1 MGCRLHG
8 CHVAVVF
15 VDLRLDGLSLAIA
28 GRGNEAEHG
37 SAATRADRVASLWSI
52 AAREAKQAQLSKL
65 RMENEMLRRNEVLA
79 RSQTEEIERLRD
91 ENRRLAAENK
101 RLVAEAAAPA
111 PAPQRWPSQL
121 RRAAPS
127 AGHGAP
133 GHERVPRHR
142 LPLPRCPL
150 PVAAAAA

>member
-1 MGCRLHG
+1 MGCHFHG
-8 CHVAVVF
+8 CHAAVTF
-15 VDLRLDGLSLAIA
+15 VDLRLDGSSLAFA

-52 AAREAKQAQLSKL
+52 AAREAKQAQLSQL

-79 RSQTEEIERLRD
+79 RSQTEEIEQLRD

-111 PAPQRWPSQL
+111 PAPAPASIEERMAALTWLAKSKTP
-121 RRAAPS
+121 APS
-127 AGHGAP
+127 VLFESYH
-133 GHERVPRHR
+133 RH
-142 LPLPRCPL
+142 P
-150 PVAAAAA
+150 